1 MKRIGQIIIV
11 ACLLLVCGGRARGE
25 WTADI
30 VDMDSTPP
38 RFVAVDK
45 KAQSFALLSRHSPLR
60 VLAEIPCATGQA
72 LGDKFKEGDLKTPE
86 GVYFI
91 TRRKS
96 SGLNYELYGD
106 LAFPLNFPNPADVL
120 RRKSGHGIWIHGR
133 GHPITPYETQGCVAL
148 SMANIH
154 QVDPEMAEGMPVVI
168 ADQVRFG
175 GRDAAKLRE
184 EAKEVVADTYAW
196 AKAWQNKSPAFF
208 DFHDPEKFSITEG
221 SPFSAFRSHKERL
234 FRALPWIKVDLSDVR
249 AIAGPDYW
257 VTYFVQLYRSPTLTS
272 QGIKR
277 LYWQRG
283 ADGRFRIVGMEYEEM
298 PVTLASAKTS
308 GKPASPDE
316 ADTDTRKPD
325 SPSEEEVQV
334 RQLVDAH
341 QAIMEKMARKAFS
354 TLSLPPQH
362 TPEDEAILEVA
373 NSGQVN
379 QSTGAPVATDAMRQ
393 VPPAP
398 PAIAQAPAQPAP
410 ATPAKPTPVPA
421 PAVATAPT
429 PPTPVTVAVAT
440 PAPAQAPAAAKD
452 RQEAAPDASAGPWAP
467 ATAAKAAGPAPLDAG
482 QTARIAA
489 TVAGW
494 SKAWENADMDGYL
507 NFYADGARLGNLRG
521 KDAIRR
527 QKEGVWRGARPE
539 RVDMRVVAAGKAADG
554 FDVVCAQVYQAKGR
568 RESKGFKSLTL
579 VPSGDRLLI
588 SAERWSKNRPEVPTA
603 AAVTV
608 AATPAPPAPG
618 APQAATA
625 AKAQTPAK
633 ATEKDREAAVAAMVE
648 SWRKAWESG
657 KLDAYSDF
665 YADNAI
671 QGDRRSRQ
679 AIREDKADLWKDKA
693 PSKVVLSDV
702 RIRPRKDGFVVTCV
716 QDYASKDGGSDH
728 GRKTLTLEPSG
739 NGYAIVDEQWS
750 RM

>member
-1 MKRIGQIIIV
+1 MKRIGPIIAA
-11 ACLLLVCGGRARGE
+11 ACLVLVCGSRASGE

-30 VDMDSTPP
+30 VDMDSTPS

-60 VLAEIPCATGQA
+60 VLTEIPCATGQA

-96 SGLNYELYGD
+96 SGLNFDLYGD
-106 LAFPLNFPNPADVL
+106 LAFPLDFPNPADVL
-120 RRKSGHGIWIHGR
+120 RHKSGHGIWIHGR

-154 QVDPEMAEGMPVVI
+154 RVDPELAEGMPVVI
-168 ADQVRFG
+168 ADQVRLG
-175 GRDAAKLRE
+175 GKDSAALRE

-221 SPFSAFRSHKERL
+221 KPFSAFRGHKERL
-234 FRALPWIKVDLSDVR
+234 FKVLPWIKVDLADVR
-249 AIAGPDYW
+249 ALAGPDYW

-272 QGIKR
+272 QGVKR

-283 ADGRFRIVGMEYEEM
+283 TDGRFRIIGMEYEEM
-298 PVTLASAKTS
+298 PVTLASAKTA

-341 QAIMEKMARKAFS
+341 QAIMEKMARKAFGS
-354 TLSLPPQH
+354 LSLAPQH

-373 NSGQVN
+373 KSGEGTPGV
-379 QSTGAPVATDAMRQ
+379 SVATDAMRQ

-398 PAIAQAPAQPAP
+398 AAIAQAPAQPAP
-410 ATPAKPTPVPA
+410 ATPVKPA
-421 PAVATAPT
+421 PAPAAGPT
-429 PPTPVTVAVAT
+429 PPAPVTVAVAT
-440 PAPAQAPAAAKD
+440 PAPSPAKVRPEAVSDAA
-452 RQEAAPDASAGPWAP
+452 SGPWAP
-467 ATAAKAAGPAPLDAG
+467 APAATQAGPAPLDAG
-482 QTARIAA
+482 QTARVAA
-489 TVAGW
+489 MVAGW

-507 NFYADGARLGNLRG
+507 GYYADGARLGNLRG

-527 QKEGVWRGARPE
+527 QKEGVWRGAKPE
-539 RVDMRVVAAGKAADG
+539 RVDMRIVAAGKVSDG

-588 SAERWSKNRPEVPTA
+588 SAERWSKNRPEAPNA
-603 AAVTV
+603 APVTV
-608 AATPAPPAPG
+608 AATPQAPAPG
-618 APQAATA
+618 APRAATA
-625 AKAQTPAK
+625 TKVQAPEK
-633 ATEKDREAAVAAMVE
+633 ATEKEREAAVAAMVE

-657 KLDAYSDF
+657 RLDAYSDF
-665 YADNAI
+665 YAENAV

-693 PSKVVLSDV
+693 PSKVDLSDV

-716 QDYASKDGGSDH
+716 QDYASKDGGGDH
-728 GRKTLTLEPSG
+728 GRKTLYIEPSG
-739 NGYAIVDEQWS
+739 NGYAIVEEQWS